1 MSQILF
7 SWLSIPRTI
16 GIWIDSIA
24 YGLIDNIYNL
34 IEVLASAS
42 LFEEGTV
49 LTVMNNTYVAL
60 SIFALFRIALILVNA
75 IINPDRLT
83 DKETGIGSVLK
94 NLIIMF
100 VLLIFTPML
109 FREAYHLQNVIV
121 SNHYIADIFSV
132 NGVNNS
138 DNPGKTMQRIA
149 ISALVHPDTDAIEDG
164 ESTPAIASYDSVSET
179 YVAGSK
185 CSGKCEDAIN
195 DYNQYILDKQGTGDN
210 LWSTLTRHIGR
221 TEKVNGDTVY
231 VYTYMFVVTFIVGV
245 FITYVLASMAIDIAV
260 RSVELAVLQII
271 SPLFIVTYIDPKSA
285 KSGPFN
291 NWLKTV
297 GKTYASLFIK
307 LAVLELMIMFIGLID
322 NITIFDKYSGLKVFG
337 TLAVLLAILI
347 FAKKAPKWIG
357 DLIGVD
363 GETSGIGGLGK
374 KIGSA
379 ALVGGALTKAG
390 HAAAGIASGAIR
402 NAHALRKAKKAGL
415 SNERGRAHNR
425 LVDAYKSSKDNDG
438 KFRAAGRAF
447 KQTYF
452 SRSGIK
458 KNLENAAKTSAA
470 GGLGFLQGVSSGAKL
485 GWNANDLK
493 DVNAKVK
500 ADAKTNFDRYA
511 PDYTSIPSRVGS
523 AIGGLHEKGIEAV
536 IGNPFDIEK
545 RKEDAEKM
553 QKAKD
558 RYGKVTTNS
567 DGSRN
572 KLVNP
577 VNSLEAN
584 EMVETINRVKGTKYD
599 ASSIEGLSKA
609 LVQANIDAGNISGV
623 TIGASGI
630 TTQDGKTMSAVDF
643 CQQNGVY
650 TPYGKKELEVI
661 AKESAY
667 TKASEYVSNKQ
678 KISDANKDASTAN
691 AQMLSLLESIR
702 ASISSSGDAVNNSF
716 NDVTESLNKQLRASR
731 ALNDAVSSG
740 ADVGT
745 INGLKQA
752 LATANSELEAARR
765 TASNNGVDAGLLD
778 SYVAAAST
786 RTEALSTV
794 SILTAKNAEIE
805 KEVQRSVD
813 EVVTYKQ
820 AYGNDY
826 KADSSFTAKD
836 ITTGGT
842 YTFLDD
848 PTRVEYVANL
858 MNKATDKAK
867 DDASKLKP
875 KTDDN
880 K

>member
-75 IINPDRLT
+75 IINPDKLT
-83 DKETGIGSVLK
+83 DKENGIGSVLK

-164 ESTPAIASYDSVSET
+164 ETTPAIASYDSASGT
-179 YVAGSK
+179 YVAGSNCGNNCK
-185 CSGKCEDAIN
+185 EAID
-195 DYNQYILDKQGTGDN
+195 DYNQYILDKQGTGEN

-231 VYTYMFVVTFIVGV
+231 VYTYMFFVTFIVGV

-337 TLAVLLAILI
+337 TLVVLLAILI

-390 HAAAGIASGAIR
+390 HAAVGAVSGGVRALHNDAKNRRAKRKQVRKDTGLTHLKAGHDTRKNYDGGYFSQRRQLHQARKQAYEAGKVGAKNNLARVGASAAMGTILGAQ
-402 NAHALRKAKKAGL
+402 AGFKADNLKGTFTAGVKAADNFADRMAMENHSGIFDRIGGRIKRLPGIMEKAYGTSNELFDARENQAKQKKAF
-415 SNERGRAHNR
+415 EWT
-425 LVDAYKSSKDNDG
+425 
-438 KFRAAGRAF
+438 
-447 KQTYF
+447 KQGDFGT
-452 SRSGIK
+452 
-458 KNLENAAKTSAA
+458 
-470 GGLGFLQGVSSGAKL
+470 QGVGIGQGKVVV
-485 GWNANDLK
+485 GQK
-493 DVNAKVK
+493 DVNSVCDAIAKNKSTMGDLNYDSFAAAQYALNRGYASVDASGNIDLSKVK
-500 ADAKTNFDRYA
+500 INAENRKFEFTGANGTVKEISFDDLEKNVGGIMDSSSIGMVSQEKMITTYKTTTLNNYQQNEQTRA
-511 PDYTSIPSRVGS
+511 QEITSYQTARSES
-523 AIGGLHEKGIEAV
+523 
-536 IGNPFDIEK
+536 
-545 RKEDAEKM
+545 EKM
-553 QKAKD
+553 QQQIQQMQ
-558 RYGKVTTNS
+558 T
-567 DGSRN
+567 
-572 KLVNP
+572 
-577 VNSLEAN
+577 SLSAALTSLN
-584 EMVETINRVKGTKYD
+584 LTFDPSNIK
-599 ASSIEGLSKA
+599 SSIKDGISQIDERLKKIGTDQSEDAKKERQELEELKQNMTRYQEEIPKA
-609 LVQANIDAGNISGV
+609 IDAKMNFDNV
-623 TIGASGI
+623 
-630 TTQDGKTMSAVDF
+630 
-643 CQQNGVY
+643 
-650 TPYGKKELEVI
+650 
-661 AKESAY
+661 
-667 TKASEYVSNKQ
+667 
-678 KISDANKDASTAN
+678 
-691 AQMLSLLESIR
+691 
-702 ASISSSGDAVNNSF
+702 
-716 NDVTESLNKQLRASR
+716 
-731 ALNDAVSSG
+731 
-740 ADVGT
+740 
-745 INGLKQA
+745 
-752 LATANSELEAARR
+752 ANSSLHNIEIINVAQEEMRPVVE
-765 TASNNGVDAGLLD
+765 SVNGPTISAKLNTLSIEEKKQSDKIAGM
-778 SYVAAAST
+778 T
-786 RTEALSTV
+786 
-794 SILTAKNAEIE
+794 
-805 KEVQRSVD
+805 
-813 EVVTYKQ
+813 
-820 AYGNDY
+820 
-826 KADSSFTAKD
+826 
-836 ITTGGT
+836 
-842 YTFLDD
+842 
-848 PTRVEYVANL
+848 
-858 MNKATDKAK
+858 
-867 DDASKLKP
+867 P

>member
-75 IINPDRLT
+75 IINPDKLT
-83 DKETGIGSVLK
+83 DKENGIGSVLK

-164 ESTPAIASYDSVSET
+164 ETTPAIASYDSASGT
-179 YVAGSK
+179 YVAGSN
-185 CSGKCEDAIN
+185 CGNNCEEAID
-195 DYNQYILDKQGTGDN
+195 DYNQYILDKQGTGEN

-231 VYTYMFVVTFIVGV
+231 VYTYMFFVTFIVGV

-337 TLAVLLAILI
+337 TLVVLLAILI

-390 HAAAGIASGAIR
+390 HAAAGAARGAAGLVHKNAQDRRAQRKKIREDNNLTHGIKGRKTRQSYSGGYFNQRKQLHAARKAAYQQGGANLAGKGGFTNAIGKPLAAAATGAIIGGKVGLNASDLKGALKDSKGAIKNEASHLAFQKPETKFGNFMRDIPEKLEGTFGDPNELYQRRKDIEDAKNAKFHSGGRFAAGLGEGKIVEGNGDAVKLFKKYGAAAPGEDILAQYCETRGIIKPRGETSQEIDNNYREDFRKIAESAVKDSNGNISYSINNKTVSLSDLTRDLFVQGTGGVENLGKMFNSYQNNALSNFSHSQEQYMQQVSTYQSILNTQNATAQNAQAIAAALAMSLPDALKDVEIDASSMSGVKNAIKNLNDKFGMASEEEQKILNQKLQELSRLTLDYDESEKQLGVVKGSMDQLQETITKLDPIVKAIPGDTNTEREQSLAIAS
-402 NAHALRKAKKAGL
+402 
-415 SNERGRAHNR
+415 
-425 LVDAYKSSKDNDG
+425 SKLD
-438 KFRAAGRAF
+438 KVLE
-447 KQTYF
+447 
-452 SRSGIK
+452 GIK
-458 KNLENAAKTSAA
+458 K
-470 GGLGFLQGVSSGAKL
+470 
-485 GWNANDLK
+485 
-493 DVNAKVK
+493 
-500 ADAKTNFDRYA
+500 
-511 PDYTSIPSRVGS
+511 PSE
-523 AIGGLHEKGIEAV
+523 EK
-536 IGNPFDIEK
+536 K
-545 RKEDAEKM
+545 
-553 QKAKD
+553 
-558 RYGKVTTNS
+558 
-567 DGSRN
+567 
-572 KLVNP
+572 
-577 VNSLEAN
+577 
-584 EMVETINRVKGTKYD
+584 
-599 ASSIEGLSKA
+599 
-609 LVQANIDAGNISGV
+609 
-623 TIGASGI
+623 
-630 TTQDGKTMSAVDF
+630 
-643 CQQNGVY
+643 
-650 TPYGKKELEVI
+650 
-661 AKESAY
+661 
-667 TKASEYVSNKQ
+667 
-678 KISDANKDASTAN
+678 
-691 AQMLSLLESIR
+691 
-702 ASISSSGDAVNNSF
+702 
-716 NDVTESLNKQLRASR
+716 
-731 ALNDAVSSG
+731 
-740 ADVGT
+740 
-745 INGLKQA
+745 
-752 LATANSELEAARR
+752 
-765 TASNNGVDAGLLD
+765 
-778 SYVAAAST
+778 
-786 RTEALSTV
+786 
-794 SILTAKNAEIE
+794 
-805 KEVQRSVD
+805 
-813 EVVTYKQ
+813 
-820 AYGNDY
+820 
-826 KADSSFTAKD
+826 
-836 ITTGGT
+836 
-842 YTFLDD
+842 
-848 PTRVEYVANL
+848 
-858 MNKATDKAK
+858 
-867 DDASKLKP
+867 
-875 KTDDN
+875 
-880 K
+880 